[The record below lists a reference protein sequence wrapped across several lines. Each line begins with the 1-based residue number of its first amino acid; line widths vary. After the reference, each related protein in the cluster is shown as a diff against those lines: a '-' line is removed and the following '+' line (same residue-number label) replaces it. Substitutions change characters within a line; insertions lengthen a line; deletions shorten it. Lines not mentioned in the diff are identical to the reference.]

1 MLQISD
7 VSEMNTLSEKQALA
21 YLSATAAHQNI
32 PIHIACYDSL
42 PQLNDP
48 DGYPAQFAV
57 IL

>member
-7 VSEMNTLSEKQALA
+7 VSEINTLSEKQALA

-32 PIHIACYDSL
+32 RIHIACYDNL

-48 DGYPAQFAV
+48 EGYPAQLAAIF
-57 IL
+57 